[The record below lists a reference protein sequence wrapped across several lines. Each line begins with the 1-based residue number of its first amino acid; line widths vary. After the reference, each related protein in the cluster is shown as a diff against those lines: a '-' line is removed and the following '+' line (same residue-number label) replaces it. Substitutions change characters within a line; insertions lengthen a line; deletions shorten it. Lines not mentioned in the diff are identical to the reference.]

1 MAPNSPPQFPT
12 KQALSVSPSTP
23 ATNGVDENRLGVR
36 SPSTSRMITSLQ
48 KEMDAL
54 KGSSE
59 AARAAAGHPSTPFN
73 ADSRRGT
80 SESRSDTTEM
90 QQIGGDCRGIPS

>member
-12 KQALSVSPSTP
+12 KQALGVSPSTP

-36 SPSTSRMITSLQ
+36 SPSTSKMITSLQ

-59 AARAAAGHPSTPFN
+59 AARAAAGHSLIPFN
-73 ADSRRGT
+73 VDSRRGT
-80 SESRSDTTEM
+80 SQSRSHTTKM
-90 QQIGGDCRGIPS
+90 QQIGGNCRGISP